1 MLKVFGDN
9 LVEVDKCP
17 KPVSGRGAASTM
29 AIKPF
34 RMLDLET
41 STVPLSIQTYAST
54 MVWDSVI
61 PFTEQ
66 QLTAETQSSMSTT
79 EIDST
84 VPDPHNPDWHQE
96 TTFESLT
103 GKVLYT
109 HANSGQRFNGR
120 YGRSAEN
127 FDGFENFQ
135 LETHNSENQVA
146 INFYL
151 LLVMIIYWLNILYLR
166 YK

>member
-1 MLKVFGDN
+1 MNNN

-17 KPVSGRGAASTM
+17 KPVSGRGAAFSM
-29 AIKPF
+29 PIKPF
-34 RMLDLET
+34 RMIET
-41 STVPLSIQTYAST
+41 STVPPTVQTYAST

-66 QLTAETQSSMSTT
+66 QQTVETQSSVSTT
-79 EIDST
+79 EMDST
-84 VPDPHNPDWHQE
+84 MPDPHNPDWHQE

-109 HANSGQRFNGR
+109 HRNSGQRFNGR

-127 FDGFENFQ
+127 FDDFENFQ
-135 LETHNSENQVA
+135 LDTQNSGNQVA
-146 INFYL
+146 INFQL

>member
-1 MLKVFGDN
+1 
-9 LVEVDKCP
+9 
-17 KPVSGRGAASTM
+17 M

-34 RMLDLET
+34 RMIDFET
-41 STVPLSIQTYAST
+41 STMAPTVQTYAST
-54 MVWDSVI
+54 MVWNSVI

-66 QLTAETQSSMSTT
+66 EVTPETQSSIFTT
-79 EIDST
+79 ELNSAT
-84 VPDPHNPDWHQE
+84 MPDPHNPDWHEE

-109 HANSGQRFNGR
+109 HGNTGQRFNGR

-127 FDGFENFQ
+127 FDDFENFQ
-135 LETHNSENQVA
+135 LDTQNSGNPVA

-151 LLVMIIYWLNILYLR
+151 LLVTIIYWLNILYFR